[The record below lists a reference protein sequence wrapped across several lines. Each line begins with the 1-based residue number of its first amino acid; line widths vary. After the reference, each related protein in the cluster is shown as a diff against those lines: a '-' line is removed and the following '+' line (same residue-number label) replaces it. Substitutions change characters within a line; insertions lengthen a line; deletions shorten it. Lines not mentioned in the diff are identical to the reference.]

1 MLIDFLDLD
10 AYPINLG
17 EVFLYDCK
25 GVSAMLVV
33 PSEWSVDLFMDK
45 LKRVTCRASNRCYV
59 RYSTVWSIK
68 TYWAI
73 KVEYEVP

>member
-1 MLIDFLDLD
+1 MLIDFLDWD

-45 LKRVTCRASNRCYV
+45 LKRVTCRASNRCYCAV
-59 RYSTVWSIK
+59 QHRLVDKNILGNKS
-68 TYWAI
+68 
-73 KVEYEVP
+73 